1 MSRNEI
7 QLRILQGKTFPLG
20 FGIRLTPTLPKGRK
34 IAIVLQ
40 FIACSAYVI
49 YMIIAGPFLIF
60 HRSGGLQTFH
70 YHLLFSIFVLC
81 SSYHHEHATGTV
93 VQDNEESRKDPTFKS
108 LQLQKSAE
116 ALSESVVQFSIQ
128 LTFLSVFTWIAQAQ
142 VKHLKSLFYS
152 FAQS

>member
-1 MSRNEI
+1 M
-7 QLRILQGKTFPLG
+7 G
-20 FGIRLTPTLPKGRK
+20 FGIRLTPTLPGGRK
-34 IAIVLQ
+34 TAIFLQ
-40 FIACSAYVI
+40 FLACLAYVI
-49 YMIIAGPFLIF
+49 YMTIAGPFLIF

-81 SSYHHEHATGTV
+81 SSYHHENATGTV

-142 VKHLKSLFYS
+142 VKHFTSLFYS
-152 FAQS
+152 